1 MSQLE
6 LNNPS
11 SRSRET
17 LFTNIILPIPLPK
30 SFTYRV
36 PVDMEKDLLIGSR
49 VIVPFG
55 RRKVLTGIV
64 QLIHSNPPRNYE
76 ARYILDVLDHS
87 PVMAESQLK
96 LMQWIADYYM
106 CTVGEVMNI
115 ALPTG
120 LKLSSESKVHLH
132 PHFELDDEQTSLS
145 DKERLLIS
153 TLKQQEALTYEDISQ
168 LLGIKTI
175 HPVIK
180 SLIQKEAII
189 IFEEVK
195 EKYKPKIES
204 RFRITEKYAK
214 NESLLEELF
223 RSLEKKPKQ
232 TDVLLKYLQEVSVF
246 KNSDKNIE
254 GLSKSII
261 KSNDLSLSSLQT
273 LVKNGVFEMFDKII
287 SRFNDIPESID
298 HEFELSDDQTGAK
311 DEILSGFNK
320 NKTVLLHGVTGS
332 GKTEVYISLIQDALE
347 GGNQVLYL
355 LPEIALTTQIVTRL
369 RKVFG
374 NEMGVYHSKFSDNER
389 VEVWNG
395 VLSGKFP
402 LVVGVRSSIFLP
414 FDNLGLIIVDEE
426 HENSYK
432 QYDPAPR
439 YNARDVA
446 IYTAQMQHAKILLG
460 SATPSIES
468 YHNAIT
474 GKYQLVELDK
484 RYGEAQLPKIVLVD
498 ALKEKQRK
506 TLKNDFT
513 SILVKAI
520 EKRITDQEQAI
531 IFQNR
536 RGYSPYVNCD
546 TCGWIPKCENCS
558 VSLTY
563 HLYKNELSCH
573 YCGHKA
579 PVPTHCGA
587 CESTKIITV
596 GYGTEKL
603 EEDLQLI
610 FPDINIQRMDLD
622 TTRNK
627 YSYQRIIDAFEKGEI
642 DVLVGTQ
649 MVTKGLDFDKVSLV
663 GVLDIDR
670 MLHFPDFR
678 SLERTFQLVTQVSGR
693 AGRRKKQGEVII
705 QTNNTEQP
713 ILALIANNNYQTLYE
728 REIIE
733 RQKFN
738 YPPFYRL
745 INVTIKNKE
754 KSICH
759 EAAHKLGNLLIAK
772 FGRERILGPEE
783 PVINKI
789 RNQYI
794 MKVLVKLEKDKVALY
809 KAKLIIKEVTETLL
823 QERTIKSSRVIF
835 DVDPY

>member
-6 LNNPS
+6 LNNPNFQ
-11 SRSRET
+11 SRET
-17 LFTNIILPIPLPK
+17 LFANIILPIPLPK
-30 SFTYRV
+30 SFTYRI

-55 RRKVLTGIV
+55 RRKILTGIV
-64 QLIHSNPPRNYE
+64 LLIHSSPPQNYE

-87 PVMAESQLK
+87 PIMTGNQLE
-96 LMQWIADYYM
+96 LIQWIASYYM

-120 LKLSSESKVHLH
+120 LKISSESKVQLH
-132 PHFELDDEQTSLS
+132 PHFKLDNEETPLTE
-145 DKERLLIS
+145 KEGILIS

-168 LLGIKTI
+168 LLGVKTI

-189 IFEEVK
+189 LFEEVK

-204 RFRITEKYAK
+204 RFRLTEKYAK

-232 TDVLLKYLQEVSVF
+232 TDILLKYLQLVSVF
-246 KNSDKNIE
+246 KNSNENIE
-254 GLSKSII
+254 GLPKSII
-261 KSNDLSLSSLQT
+261 KSNSLSHSSLKT
-273 LVKNGVFEMFDKII
+273 LEKNGVFEVFDKII
-287 SRFNDIPESID
+287 SRFNDIPDNID
-298 HEFELSDDQTGAK
+298 HDFQLSDDQTYAK

-332 GKTEVYISLIQDALE
+332 GKTEIYISLIQDALE

-374 NEMGVYHSKFSDNER
+374 SKMGVYHSKFSDNER

-395 VLSGKFP
+395 VLSGKFS
-402 LVVGVRSSIFLP
+402 LVVGVRSSVFLP

-432 QYDPAPR
+432 QYEPAPR

-446 IYTAQMQHAKILLG
+446 IYMAQAQHSKVLLG

-468 YHNAIT
+468 YHNT
-474 GKYQLVELDK
+474 KTEKYQLVELNN
-484 RYGEAQLPKIVLVD
+484 RYGEAKLPKIVLVD
-498 ALKEKQRK
+498 TLKEKKRK

-513 SILVKAI
+513 SVLVNSV
-520 EKRITDQEQAI
+520 EQRITDHEQAI

-579 PVPTHCGA
+579 PVSTHCGA

-693 AGRRKKQGEVII
+693 AGRRKKQGEVVI

-713 ILALIANNNYQTLYE
+713 ILKLIVNNDYQKLYDS
-728 REIIE
+728 EIIE

-745 INVTIKNKE
+745 ISITIKNKE
-754 KSICH
+754 KKICH
-759 EAAHKLGNLLIAK
+759 ETAYKLVNLLIAK
-772 FGRERILGPEE
+772 LGKTRILGPEE

-789 RNQYI
+789 RNQFI
-794 MKVLVKLEKDKVALY
+794 MKILVKLEKDKVALG
-809 KAKLIIKEVTETLL
+809 KAKIIVKEISETLL
-823 QERTIKSSRVIF
+823 QERNLKSSRVIL